1 MPLILTG
8 VSIVY
13 IGQIDHCPYQAGVSV
28 TRFFFPGWMYPR
40 LTAAQVQTILSD
52 YRCQDLWK
60 LLQSAQNSEIIT
72 NQDVVRYRREAER
85 HVGQDDHL
93 YALQW
98 VSPES
103 KGKVDRVEHVH

>member
-13 IGQIDHCPYQAGVSV
+13 IGQIDHRPYQAGVSV
-28 TRFFFPGWMYPR
+28 TRFFSPGWMYPR

-98 VSPES
+98 VSLES